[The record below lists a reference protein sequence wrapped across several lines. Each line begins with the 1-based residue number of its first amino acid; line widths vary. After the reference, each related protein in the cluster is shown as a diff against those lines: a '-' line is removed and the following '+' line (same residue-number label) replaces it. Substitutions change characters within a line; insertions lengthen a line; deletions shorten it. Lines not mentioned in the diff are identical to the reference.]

1 MKKIIS
7 FIITI
12 LALSTLSSC
21 SLFKPVQKRCPA
33 YSLEI
38 DQNNSDALL
47 REAVIYKK
55 KGDAN
60 EVAKIQSTL
69 DDVDPNK
76 AWILKNNKY

>member
-38 DQNNSDALL
+38 NQNIQQELVSFNSSDL
-47 REAVIYKK
+47 
-55 KGDAN
+55 
-60 EVAKIQSTL
+60 KII
-69 DDVDPNK
+69 K
-76 AWILKNNKY
+76 

>member
-1 MKKIIS
+1 MNFCIFFNIFVKAINKNMKKIFS

-38 DQNNSDALL
+38 NQN
-47 REAVIYKK
+47 
-55 KGDAN
+55 
-60 EVAKIQSTL
+60 IQQELVSLNPL
-69 DDVDPNK
+69 DN
-76 AWILKNNKY
+76 KNN

>member
-38 DQNNSDALL
+38 NQNIQQELVSLNSSD
-47 REAVIYKK
+47 
-55 KGDAN
+55 
-60 EVAKIQSTL
+60 
-69 DDVDPNK
+69 
-76 AWILKNNKY
+76 LKNN

>member
-7 FIITI
+7 FIIII

-38 DQNNSDALL
+38 NQNIQQELVSFNSSD
-47 REAVIYKK
+47 
-55 KGDAN
+55 
-60 EVAKIQSTL
+60 
-69 DDVDPNK
+69 
-76 AWILKNNKY
+76 LKNN

>member
-1 MKKIIS
+1 VFFNIFVKAINKNMKKIIS

-38 DQNNSDALL
+38 NQNIQQELVSLNSSD
-47 REAVIYKK
+47 
-55 KGDAN
+55 
-60 EVAKIQSTL
+60 
-69 DDVDPNK
+69 
-76 AWILKNNKY
+76 LKNN

>member
-12 LALSTLSSC
+12 LALSILNSC

-38 DQNNSDALL
+38 NLNIQQELVSLNSL
-47 REAVIYKK
+47 E
-55 KGDAN
+55 
-60 EVAKIQSTL
+60 T
-69 DDVDPNK
+69 
-76 AWILKNNKY
+76 KNI